1 MKHFSFLISCLCLVL
16 HTSAQIITTVAGTGN
31 FGYNGDGIP
40 ATSANMSGPTAVVA
54 DSHGNFYISSNLD
67 CRIRKVSVDG
77 IISTV
82 AGTGVPGFS
91 GDGGPATLAS
101 ISQPEGLCIDK
112 SGNLFICD
120 SYNNRI
126 RRIDTNGIIT
136 TIAGTGEGD
145 FGGDGGPATS
155 AKLWGP
161 MSVYVD
167 EGGNIYIADAGNKR
181 IRKVDADGTITTIAG
196 TGVSGYNGDGISA
209 NSAMIGFP
217 RGVSKGKNGNI
228 YFGDISN
235 RRIRMIDRFGYIS
248 TVVGTGISGHEGDNG
263 PATNAKILGPK
274 DIVFDKYGNMFFV
287 DGGTDRV
294 KKVNTA
300 GIITNVAGSDDI
312 GFGGDGGPATAA
324 SLVQPGSIAL
334 MPNGDLLIADFGSK
348 RVRMVTNVVGVNN
361 MPEPAYDRVVVFP
374 NPAYGHFEVRLSA
387 NIKEEVTIRI
397 FDITGRCMFSKQ
409 YPGSDHFLVN
419 APLSPGYCSVQLLC
433 TSGVNTITPLI
444 IR

>member
-1 MKHFSFLISCLCLVL
+1 MKHFSFIISFLCLAL

-40 ATSANMSGPTAVVA
+40 ATSANMSGPTGVAV
-54 DSHGNFYISSNLD
+54 DKHGSFFICNSLD
-67 CRIRKVSVDG
+67 CRIRKVSQDG
-77 IISTV
+77 IITTV
-82 AGTGVPGFS
+82 VGTGTFGFS
-91 GDGGPATLAS
+91 GDGGPATLAA
-101 ISQPEGLCIDK
+101 IHQPEGLHIDRF
-112 SGNLFICD
+112 GNLYFCD
-120 SYNNRI
+120 NSNNRV
-126 RRIDTNGIIT
+126 RKVDTNGIIT
-136 TIAGTGEGD
+136 TVAGDGD
-145 FGGDGGPATS
+145 PSFGGDGGPATS

-228 YFGDISN
+228 YIGDISN
-235 RRIRMIDRFGYIS
+235 RRIRMIDRLGYIS

-274 DIVFDKYGNMFFV
+274 DIVFDKYGNMYFA

-361 MPEPAYDRVVVFP
+361 MPEPIYDRVVIFP
-374 NPAYGHFEVRLSA
+374 NPTYGHFEVRLSA
-387 NIKEEVTIRI
+387 HIKEEVTIRI

-409 YPGSDHFLVN
+409 YPASDHFLVS
-419 APLSPGYCSVQLLC
+419 APLSPGYYSVQLLGA
-433 TSGVNTITPLI
+433 SGISAITPFI
-444 IR
+444 MR